1 MNNPLDQQVLDYLL
15 TIEGSTAWAMCG
27 QFGGEPDP
35 VKKALQRLKRKGLVE
50 CRRTTAYWQA
60 VKS

>member
-1 MNNPLDQQVLDYLL
+1 MSNPMDQQVLDYLL

-27 QFGGEPDP
+27 QFGGEPGP
-35 VKKALQRLKRKGLVE
+35 VKQALQRLKRKGLVE

-60 VKS
+60 VKP